1 MAEFK
6 AGDRELNNDKITT
19 EQDLA
24 ALVESVKANANE
36 KLNHVDY
43 SQKLALLSQHALDF
57 TIKGLRNLL
66 RRQKA

>member
-36 KLNHVDY
+36 KLNDVDY
-43 SQKLALLSQHALDF
+43 SQKLALLSQHTLDF